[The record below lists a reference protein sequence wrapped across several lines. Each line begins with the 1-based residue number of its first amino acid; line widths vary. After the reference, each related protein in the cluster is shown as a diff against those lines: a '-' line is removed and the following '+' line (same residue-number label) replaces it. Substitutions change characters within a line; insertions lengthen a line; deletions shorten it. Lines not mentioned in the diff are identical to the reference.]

1 MSIVILKSDN
11 LQYNMYTGTLVP
23 SIKQQQQE
31 QTGGSAAT
39 MKSKPNEV
47 VAEFFVSL
55 LFVDTLLFWPYL
67 RIWEWEFIFG
77 CAVQASMEVNIHVC
91 RSVVMNCHGKT
102 KSHQLLG

>member
-1 MSIVILKSDN
+1 MKSDN

-55 LFVDTLLFWPYL
+55 LFVGRRRGLWWVGV
-67 RIWEWEFIFG
+67 RG
-77 CAVQASMEVNIHVC
+77 SGGG
-91 RSVVMNCHGKT
+91 VVKRDRDHPSKAQCT
-102 KSHQLLG
+102 RFLQRL

>member
-55 LFVDTLLFWPYL
+55 LFVDTLLFWPYNL
-67 RIWEWEFIFG
+67 GVGVHFWLCSAG
-77 CAVQASMEVNIHVC
+77 IHGGEHSC
-91 RSVVMNCHGKT
+91 M
-102 KSHQLLG
+102 